1 MSNLP
6 VNSILKVK
14 LDNQW
19 VEVPALRGNSVYTL
33 PATPTSREVSGSG
46 SDVIIQTG
54 YILKVVDE
62 RKKATDPSYQY
73 DEYTIWNGLDGS
85 GSVNSVDSVSVTDG
99 TTNVALKAV
108 RYGAEQA
115 LSTAEQVQARA
126 NINAQVVGNYIASP
140 SDKMVNQFLQYLGND
155 NWTTSTVQV
164 LPSSEQIGMLMKT
177 SASMNDLEWVPALTS
192 SDIDTILE
200 E

>member
-1 MSNLP
+1 
-6 VNSILKVK
+6 
-14 LDNQW
+14 
-19 VEVPALRGNSVYTL
+19 
-33 PATPTSREVSGSG
+33 
-46 SDVIIQTG
+46 
-54 YILKVVDE
+54 
-62 RKKATDPSYQY
+62 
-73 DEYTIWNGLDGS
+73 
-85 GSVNSVDSVSVTDG
+85 
-99 TTNVALKAV
+99 
-108 RYGAEQA
+108 
-115 LSTAEQVQARA
+115 VQARA